1 VSEDAKT
8 LSTLE
13 NNPAKCQFRY
23 DVFISYSHAD
33 EPWVR
38 GEFLPELQK
47 ASLKVAIDILDFP
60 IGKPSVQNM
69 VAAIQEARH
78 IVAVLTPDWVT
89 SDWAGFEGYLVTT
102 ADPNGKHGRLLP
114 LMLKPCKPPPHIAF
128 LTYADFTV
136 YGNRHEQMQRLLRA
150 MKTQDHLND
159 ALPVHTS
166 HASEY
171 ARDGL
176 QALAELMR
184 QPEVRDIVLEYRVV
198 FRDTRRQV
206 EAVGN
211 YKDLHDE
218 LHELQ
223 IQCYNRLIREM
234 EGFPDDPIAVENLT
248 DSKLTLESKI
258 TNVREI
264 VARTDYLTGE
274 IAGLQQ
280 LQQAN
285 NVFDEALATLNPEI
299 LKRAAQKLGRVMA
312 LQPSK
317 INAKLTS
324 AAANLHLSDL
334 VQAMDIIREQLTE
347 ARADEKNVRR
357 FNDGVNGLST
367 LQTAL
372 CLLIAEHDLWQEVD
386 NRLHLIENDLDVEL
400 ASLKESW
407 DEIREI
413 AAPLY
418 ARRLEPWAEV
428 FRALDRNL
436 RVAIEESNPAKA
448 KSNFRLCRGRAS
460 DRFYQVDVVLKRF
473 CDNLRTIGEPLA
485 AVLEII

>member
-1 VSEDAKT
+1 VSEDT
-8 LSTLE
+8 LTLAAPE
-13 NNPAKCQFRY
+13 KSPAKSPFRY
-23 DVFISYSHAD
+23 DVFISYSHVD

-38 GEFLPELQK
+38 QEFLPELEN
-47 ASLKVAIDILDFP
+47 ASLKVAIDIRDFAV
-60 IGKPSVQNM
+60 GRPSVQNM

-78 IVAVLTPDWVT
+78 IVAVLTPDWVA

-102 ADPNGKHGRLLP
+102 ADPNGQQGRLLP

-136 YGNRHEQMQRLLRA
+136 LGNRHEQLQRLLRA
-150 MKTQDHLND
+150 MKTQEKLND
-159 ALPVHTS
+159 ALPLHTS

-176 QALAELMR
+176 QALVELMR

-234 EGFPDDPIAVENLT
+234 EGFPDDLIAVENLI

-258 TNVREI
+258 NNVREI
-264 VARTDYLTGE
+264 VARADYLSGE

-280 LQQAN
+280 LQQAYTVLN
-285 NVFDEALATLNPEI
+285 EGLEALNPET

-334 VQAMDIIREQLTE
+334 VQTMGIIREQLTK
-347 ARADEKNVRR
+347 ARAEERNVHR
-357 FNDGVNGLST
+357 FDDGVRGLSA
-367 LQTAL
+367 LQAAL

-400 ASLKESW
+400 ASLKDSW

-428 FRALDRNL
+428 FRLLDGNL

-448 KSNFRLCRGRAS
+448 KSNFRLCRARAS
-460 DRFYQVDVVLKRF
+460 DRFYKVDVILKRF